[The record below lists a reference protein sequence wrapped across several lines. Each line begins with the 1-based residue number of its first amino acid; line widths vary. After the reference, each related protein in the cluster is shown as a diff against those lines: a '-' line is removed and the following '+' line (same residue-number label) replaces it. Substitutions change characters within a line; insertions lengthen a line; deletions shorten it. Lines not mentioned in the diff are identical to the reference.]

1 MEDSG
6 LRDGFGRVEFGVH
19 HQNLL
24 AGRLR
29 DASDTVAHL
38 LVRFRLLVHLHLE
51 ARGPPE
57 QVRHA
62 ARQVVGSLDRP
73 HLERADKKKNLRF
86 ELGMLDLGLID
97 QLLIDLNDLVSSI
110 GQ

>member
-1 MEDSG
+1 
-6 LRDGFGRVEFGVH
+6 
-19 HQNLL
+19 
-24 AGRLR
+24 
-29 DASDTVAHL
+29 
-38 LVRFRLLVHLHLE
+38 
-51 ARGPPE
+51 
-57 QVRHA
+57 
-62 ARQVVGSLDRP
+62 LDRP

>member
-1 MEDSG
+1 MA
-6 LRDGFGRVEFGVH
+6 L
-19 HQNLL
+19 
-24 AGRLR
+24 
-29 DASDTVAHL
+29 DASNSACITRIFLRVDSATPVIRSPWHL
-38 LVRFRLLVHLHLE
+38 LVRFRLLVHLHLDNHLE

-62 ARQVVGSLDRP
+62 AGQVVGSLDRP

-86 ELGMLDLGLID
+86 ELGMLVDLGLID